1 MKAIAITNIGI
12 EDISAKEIKEI
23 IKADCKINKGFLTF
37 EAEQKDLIK
46 LCYLSQSITKLLLV
60 PEDINEW
67 IKGKTFAIRGKK
79 EATEQIAKKIK
90 GKVDLKNPDI
100 EFYALDEKHF
110 GIDLTGEDLGKRDYR
125 IFLGPESIKG
135 NLAYALVRLSDYNTD
150 KMLLDPFCRD
160 GAIPIEAAL
169 YAAKFSPHY
178 FKKDKFNFLK
188 IFPETKLESLDKQKK
203 IETSINAADFKITNV
218 NAAKKNAKIAG
229 VNKNINFSKIQT
241 NDLEL
246 KFQENSIDC
255 IATIIPYL
263 GKSSDKKI
271 NEVYKEIFYQAEY
284 ILNKKGK
291 IVLLTRPQ
299 REEIIK
305 KKAKEHKFK
314 LEENRMVMK
323 GKEKWKIL
331 IFTCFS

>member
-1 MKAIAITNIGI
+1 MKAIAITNRGI

-23 IKADCKINKGFLTF
+23 IKADCKINKGFLAF
-37 EAEQKDLIK
+37 EAGQKDLIK
-46 LCYLSQSITKLLLV
+46 LCYLSQSISRILLAV
-60 PEDINEW
+60 DPNEW
-67 IKGKTFAIRGKK
+67 VKGKTFAVRGKK
-79 EATEQIAKKIK
+79 EAAEQIAEKIN

-100 EFYALDEKHF
+100 EFYAIDEQHF
-110 GIDLTGEDLGKRDYR
+110 GIDLAGEDLGKRDYR

-135 NLAYALVRLSDYNTD
+135 NLAYALVRLSEYTPT

-169 YAAKFSPHY
+169 YATKLSPHY

-188 IFPETKLESLDKQKK
+188 IFPDIKLEPLDKPKK
-203 IETSINAADFKITNV
+203 TQTNINAADFKITNV

-246 KFQENSIDC
+246 KFQENSVDC
-255 IATIIPYL
+255 IATIPPYL

-271 NEVYKEIFYQAEY
+271 SEVYKELFYQAEY
-284 ILNKKGK
+284 ILSKKGK
-291 IVLLTRPQ
+291 IVMLIRPQ

-305 KKAKEHKFK
+305 KKAEEHKFMLK
-314 LEENRMVMK
+314 ENRIVMK
-323 GKEKWKIL
+323 GKEEWKIL